1 MIKKIKQFVET
12 QTSILQKKAGIFNEE
27 DVVECAIDDQIVRCE
42 DLEAPVVECGP
53 GHLTQGY
60 GWFGGRSE
68 GYTGTVPAPKVLTED
83 PWFGHSPMSTKQ
95 LSYVKEQ
102 LYQEEMR
109 HKCMSFEPKE
119 PENIHH
125 VMYEMATKSGAT
137 TVQLNPIGGSEN
149 FQGGSE
155 IYHEQSYTRSI

>member
-1 MIKKIKQFVET
+1 MIKKIKDTIKNLLLKENN
-12 QTSILQKKAGIFNEE
+12 I
-27 DVVECAIDDQIVRCE
+27 ECAIDDLTVKCE
-42 DLEAPVVECGP
+42 DLEAPVAECGP

-60 GWFGGRSE
+60 GWLGRASSSE

-83 PWFGHSPMSTKQ
+83 PWFGPAPMSTKQ

-109 HKCMSFEPKE
+109 HKCMSFEHKE
-119 PENIHH
+119 PENIHQ

-137 TVQLNPIGGSEN
+137 TVQLDPIGGSEN

-155 IYHEQSYTRSI
+155 NVHR